1 MHASANEGENGDVT
15 VLFGL
20 SGTGKT
26 TLSADPKRTLIG
38 DDEHCWTD
46 HGIFN
51 VEGGCYATAVN
62 LTYESEPEIFNC
74 IKYGAILE
82 NVQFKPDQYGEVDYT
97 NINLTENT

>member
-1 MHASANEGENGDVT
+1 MHASANEGKDGDVT

-26 TLSADPKRTLIG
+26 TLSADPKRTLLG

-51 VEGGCYATAVN
+51 IEGGCYAKAIDLSV
-62 LTYESEPEIFNC
+62 ESEPEIYHAVKF
-74 IKYGAILE
+74 GAICE
-82 NVQFKPDQYGEVDYT
+82 NVMPRKDDPS
-97 NINLTENT
+97 